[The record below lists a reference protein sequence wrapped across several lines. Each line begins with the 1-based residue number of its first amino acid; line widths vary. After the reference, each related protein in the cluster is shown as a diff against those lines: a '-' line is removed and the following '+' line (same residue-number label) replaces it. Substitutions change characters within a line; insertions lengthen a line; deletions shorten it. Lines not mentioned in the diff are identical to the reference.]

1 MKKFI
6 SLFVGLFCTLS
17 LTACFGETYDF
28 TPPTVSLSNENR
40 LDDIQLEEANVN
52 WSSDKEYKKETKDIL
67 TFGSKQH
74 KFIVG
79 SNEKDSLVFDNQD
92 FAVKDLNIS
101 VWKGD
106 KKTQLE
112 LKDDSSFTFPSEKGQ
127 YVIEVNLL
135 ADSGS
140 AQYVGNVLIK

>member
-1 MKKFI
+1 MRKLI
-6 SLFVGLFCTLS
+6 SLFVGLFCALS

-67 TFGSKQH
+67 TFGNKQH
-74 KFIVG
+74 QFMVG
-79 SNEKDSLVFDNQD
+79 PNEKDSLVFDNQD
-92 FAVKDLNIS
+92 FDVKDLNIS
-101 VWKGD
+101 VWRED

-112 LKDDSSFTFPSEKGQ
+112 LKDDSSFTFPAEKGQ

-140 AQYVGNVLIK
+140 AQYVGNILIK

>member
-6 SLFVGLFCTLS
+6 SLFVGLFCALS

-40 LDDIQLEEANVN
+40 LDDIQLEEANVDWN
-52 WSSDKEYKKETKDIL
+52 SDKEYKKETKDIL
-67 TFGSKQH
+67 NFGAEQH
-74 KFIVG
+74 QFIVG

-92 FAVKDLNIS
+92 FAVEDLNVS
-101 VWKGD
+101 LWKRN

-112 LKDDSSFTFPSEKGQ
+112 LKDDRSFTFPAEKGQ

-135 ADSGS
+135 TDSGS
-140 AQYVGNVLIK
+140 VQYVGNILIK

>member
-1 MKKFI
+1 MRKLI
-6 SLFVGLFCTLS
+6 SLFVGLFCALS

-40 LDDIQLEEANVN
+40 LDDLQLEEANVN
-52 WSSDKEYKKETKDIL
+52 WRSDKEYKKETKDIL
-67 TFGSKQH
+67 NFGTEQKQ
-74 KFIVG
+74 FIVG

-92 FAVKDLNIS
+92 FAVEDLNVS

-112 LKDDSSFTFPSEKGQ
+112 LKDDRSFTFPAEKGQ

-140 AQYVGNVLIK
+140 AQYVGNILIK